1 MEASP
6 TAIAAPGSPAVSAAD
21 RELGYRLGAVML
33 QCMSAD
39 GGSAI
44 RVIDESGL
52 TFTQMKV
59 LMTLAG
65 ARDEAPS
72 LKPVAAGLGLSLP
85 SASRAVDGLVR
96 RALVARTEDPS
107 DRRQRLL
114 SLTEGG
120 HELADRIMAA
130 RLEGLGQF
138 AASLTGEQR
147 TRLERA
153 LELLIERDE
162 IADVYRQ
169 YRRQAGR

>member
-1 MEASP
+1 M
-6 TAIAAPGSPAVSAAD
+6 TAAD

-33 QCMSAD
+33 RCMSAD
-39 GGSAI
+39 GGTAI

-52 TFTQMKV
+52 TFTQMKI

-65 ARDEAPS
+65 TRDEPPS
-72 LKPVAAGLGLSLP
+72 LKPVAEGIGISLP
-85 SASRAVDGLVR
+85 SASRAVEGLVK

-114 SLTEGG
+114 SLTEAGQ
-120 HELADRIMAA
+120 ELADRIMAA

-138 AASLTGEQR
+138 AASLTDEQR
-147 TRLERA
+147 TRLEQA

-169 YRRQAGR
+169 YRRQADR